1 MEPEERPLPPEVFVE
16 VTSGEN
22 AGLRFRIEA
31 KTVTVGRGPHCDLRL
46 SDPYVSN
53 KHCQIVFRGD
63 HFTLVDLGSLNKTRV
78 KGKTYLQKNLSHGAL
93 IEMGK
98 TRLRFEW
105 EGAAAWRREQ
115 ALPEEEPESVVMEP
129 DSPTP
134 AAEEE

>member
-1 MEPEERPLPPEVFVE
+1 MEPVERPLPPGVFVE
-16 VTSGEN
+16 VTNGEN
-22 AGLRFRIEA
+22 AGLRFPVEA

-78 KGKTYLQKNLSHGAL
+78 RGKTYLQKNLSHGAL
-93 IEMGK
+93 IELGT

-105 EGAAAWRREQ
+105 ESAAAWRREQ
-115 ALPEEEPESVVMEP
+115 ALPEEEPESEVLEP
-129 DSPTP
+129 DSP
-134 AAEEE
+134 AGKEA